1 MGSKENSDYTL
12 VRAIA
17 FNRNAEIPVRPK
29 TGSIMSVQRSRDRR
43 FRARGPIVRAGVVGV
58 FGIVSLLLA
67 GCPMTPGSTAINE
80 DVAEP
85 NDTFPRAVEVSF
97 DESGKVA
104 LAGSIGS
111 RGDIDVFRLGA
122 LEAGTMITVDAATTT
137 SALDITVAV
146 FDADENLVYAN
157 DDRGGS
163 LNRALDSYVLWTTRH
178 ASDPYYLV
186 VAASAFAASGQ
197 MTGSYTI
204 DVETVPDMG
213 VPPPAGQT
221 ILLDFSGAMVD
232 SPVLGT
238 FQLDPFDAAKI
249 SADYA
254 GQTDRMKQLI
264 ADAVR
269 QNFERFDVTI
279 YTTDDNVTLDP
290 STTSTVYLGGYD
302 AQVFGLAD
310 DVDEYNADPSDDAII
325 YTESFNPDQ
334 VFTFTPT
341 VEEMAVAIGNIAA
354 HEAGHLLG
362 LFHVSDDLALMD
374 ATSPADAF
382 IEDQEFKRA
391 PLSGDVVDIGSQDA
405 AALLYEIVG
414 PK

>member
-1 MGSKENSDYTL
+1 
-12 VRAIA
+12 
-17 FNRNAEIPVRPK
+17 
-29 TGSIMSVQRSRDRR
+29 
-43 FRARGPIVRAGVVGV
+43 
-58 FGIVSLLLA
+58 
-67 GCPMTPGSTAINE
+67 MTPGSTSTNE
-80 DVAEP
+80 DLAEP
-85 NDTFPRAVEVSF
+85 NDTFARAVEVTF

-111 RGDIDVFRLGA
+111 RGDIDVFKLGA

-137 SALDITVAV
+137 SVLDITVAV

-163 LNRALDSYVLWTTRH
+163 SGRALDSYVLWTTRH

-204 DVETVPDMG
+204 DVETVPNMG

-221 ILLDFSGAMVD
+221 ILLDFSGAFVD
-232 SPVLGT
+232 SPVLGR
-238 FQLDPFDAAKI
+238 FQLDAFDAAKI

-302 AQVFGLAD
+302 SQVFGLSE

-362 LFHVSDDLALMD
+362 LFHVSDDTALMD

-382 IEDQEFKRA
+382 IQDQEFKRA

-414 PK
+414 SK

>member
-1 MGSKENSDYTL
+1 
-12 VRAIA
+12 
-17 FNRNAEIPVRPK
+17 
-29 TGSIMSVQRSRDRR
+29 
-43 FRARGPIVRAGVVGV
+43 
-58 FGIVSLLLA
+58 
-67 GCPMTPGSTAINE
+67 MTPGPPSMNE
-80 DVAEP
+80 DAGEP
-85 NDTFPRAVEVSF
+85 NDTFATAVEVSF
-97 DESGKVA
+97 DGSGMAA
-104 LAGSIGS
+104 LAGSIAS

-122 LEAGTMITVDAATTT
+122 IEAGTMITVDAATSA
-137 SALDITVAV
+137 SALDITVAL

-163 LNRALDSYVLWTTRH
+163 SGRGLDSYVLWTTRH
-178 ASDPYYLV
+178 TSDPYYLV
-186 VAASAFAASGQ
+186 VSASAFAGSVQ

-204 DVETVPDMG
+204 DVETVPNMG
-213 VPPPAGQT
+213 VPPAAGQT
-221 ILLDFSGAMVD
+221 ILLDFSGSMVD
-232 SPVLGT
+232 SPILGT
-238 FQLDPFDAAKI
+238 FQLAPFDAARI
-249 SADYA
+249 SSVYA

-269 QNFERFDVTI
+269 QNFERFNVTV
-279 YTTDDNVTLDP
+279 YTTDDDVALDP
-290 STTSTVYLGGYD
+290 GTTTTVYLGGYD
-302 AQVFGLAD
+302 SQVFGLAEN
-310 DVDEYNADPSDDAII
+310 VDEYNVDLCDDAII
-325 YTESFNPDQ
+325 YTESFNPDE

-341 VEEMAVAIGNIAA
+341 VEEMAIAIGNIAS

-405 AALLYEIVG
+405 SALLYEIVG